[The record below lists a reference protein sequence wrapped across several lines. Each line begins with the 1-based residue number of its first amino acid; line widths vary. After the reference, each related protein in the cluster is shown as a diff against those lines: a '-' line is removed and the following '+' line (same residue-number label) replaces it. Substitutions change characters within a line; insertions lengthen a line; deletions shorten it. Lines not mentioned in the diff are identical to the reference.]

1 MSQNKHLLN
10 KIAKDMYSE
19 DIDISNFINKYHKIN
34 FSHLQIS
41 SKVDVNNYIKRINKL
56 TK

>member
-10 KIAKDMYSE
+10 KIAKDMYSD